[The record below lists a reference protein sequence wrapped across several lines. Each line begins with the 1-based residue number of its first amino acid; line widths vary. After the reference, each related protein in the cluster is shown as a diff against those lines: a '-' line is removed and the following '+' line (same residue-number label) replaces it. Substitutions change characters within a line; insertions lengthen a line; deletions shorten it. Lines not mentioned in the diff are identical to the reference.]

1 MPKSQYNKKKGSGSS
16 KTMPKRKSGYKRK
29 K

>member
-1 MPKSQYNKKKGSGSS
+1 MPKSQYNKKKGSGSG
-16 KTMPKRKSGYKRK
+16 KTPQKRKSGYKRK